1 MIHLPDNLSYVRGRE
16 TLARSQVL
24 KRSWPVVLDLCVAGI
39 GLACFYGVVQL
50 ARYWFGH
57 PMPEITISLSPRAIP
72 RYAFYSIV
80 RIWLAYALS
89 LVFAIAYGYTAAY
102 NRRVEALMIAGLDIL
117 QSIPVLS
124 FLPGVMLAM
133 VALFPTRQLG
143 VEMGAILLI
152 FTGQVWNMA
161 FSFYSS
167 LKSIPR
173 ELREAATIYRF
184 SPWQRLIELELP
196 YSAIGLVW
204 NSMVSV
210 AGGWFFLMACEMFV
224 LGPRDFRLPGLGSY
238 LQTAASTGNGA
249 AITWGL
255 ITMIAIIVA
264 TDQLVW
270 RPVIAWSDKFKFE
283 QVETS
288 SRIDSPLL
296 HLFQHSRGLKALRQH
311 TIQPIAESVY
321 QRLADNRRRIAAA
334 STPVDKETRKRRERW
349 DSVLRLLVLILG
361 VAVVLYAAIHA
372 LSLLRQV
379 RSFEFVEI
387 LKGALATFLRV
398 NTALLLA
405 SAWTIPAGVAIGF
418 HPRLARIA
426 QPLAQIAASVP
437 ATALF
442 PVVLIALIRIGGGL
456 GTGSILLMMLGTQWY
471 ILFNVIA
478 GAMAI
483 PTDLREVATLFQ
495 FTTVQR
501 WKTLILPGIF
511 PYLITGLVTAS
522 GGAWNASIIA
532 EYFRLKNQ
540 TLQTVG
546 LGAVISAATDSGK
559 FQILLLAT
567 IVMAGMVVTI
577 NRLLWRPLYSLAET
591 RYKVGA

>member
-1 MIHLPDNLSYVRGRE
+1 MIQLPDSFSYVRGRE

-24 KRSWPVVLDLCVAGI
+24 KRSWPFVLDLCVAGI

-89 LVFAIAYGYTAAY
+89 LFFAIAYGYMAAY
-102 NRRVEALMIAGLDIL
+102 NPRVEALMIAGLDIL

-204 NSMVSV
+204 NSIVSV

-238 LQTAASTGNGA
+238 LQTAASTGNGT

-270 RPVIAWSDKFKFE
+270 RPIIAWSDKFKFE

-288 SRIDSPLL
+288 SRVHSPLL
-296 HLFQHSRGLKALRQH
+296 HLFQHSRALRTLRQH

-334 STPVDKETRKRRERW
+334 ATPVDADTRNRHERW
-349 DSVLRLLVLILG
+349 NAILRLVVLLLV
-361 VAVVLYAAIHA
+361 VAGVLYAAVHA
-372 LSLLRQV
+372 LSLLRSV
-379 RSFEFVEI
+379 RSSEVVEI
-387 LKGALATFLRV
+387 SKGALATFLRV

-546 LGAVISAATDSGK
+546 LGAVISAASDSGK

-567 IVMAGMVVTI
+567 IVMATMVVTI
-577 NRLLWRPLYSLAET
+577 NRLLWRPLFRLAET

>member
-1 MIHLPDNLSYVRGRE
+1 MIQLPDSFGYFRDRE

-24 KRSWPVVLDLCVAGI
+24 RRSWPFLLDMCVAGI

-57 PMPEITISLSPRAIP
+57 PMPQIVISLNPRAIP

-89 LVFAIAYGYTAAY
+89 LIFAIGYGYVAAY

-133 VALFPTRQLG
+133 VALFPSRQIG

-184 SPWQRLIELELP
+184 SPWQRLVELELP
-196 YSAIGLVW
+196 YAAIGLVW

-224 LGPRDFRLPGLGSY
+224 LGSRDFRLPGLGSY
-238 LQTAASTGNGA
+238 LQTAASTGNA
-249 AITWGL
+249 EAIIWGL
-255 ITMIAIIVA
+255 FTMIAIIVA
-264 TDQLVW
+264 TDQLLW
-270 RPVIAWSDKFKFE
+270 RPIIAWSDKFKFE
-283 QVETS
+283 QVETT
-288 SRIDSPLL
+288 SRVRSPLL
-296 HLFQHSRGLKALRQH
+296 HLFQHSRGLRSLRNH
-311 TIQPIAESVY
+311 TIQPLAEGVY
-321 QRLADNRRRIAAA
+321 QRLAENRRRIAAA
-334 STPVDKETRKRRERW
+334 SLPLSEAARKRREFW
-349 DSVLRLLVLILG
+349 NNVLRAI
-361 VAVVLYAAIHA
+361 AVIVVIGGVLYAAFHA
-372 LSLLRQV
+372 LTLLKEV
-379 RSFEFVEI
+379 HRSEFFEI
-387 LKGALATFLRV
+387 MIGALATFLRV

-442 PVVLIALIRIGGGL
+442 PVVLMALVRIGGGL
-456 GTGSILLMMLGTQWY
+456 GVGSILLMMLGTQWY

-483 PTDLREVATLFQ
+483 PTDLREVAELFH
-495 FTTVQR
+495 FTTMQR

-532 EYFRLKNQ
+532 EYFRLQNQ
-540 TLQTVG
+540 TLKTVG
-546 LGAVISAATDSGK
+546 LGSVISAATDSGK

-567 IVMAGMVVTI
+567 IVMAAMVVTI
-577 NRLLWRPLYSLAET
+577 NRLVWRPLYRIAET
-591 RYKVGA
+591 RYKVSA